1 MRSIFLSAN
10 LLGTASLISAMR
22 LHNMPDMSGGLDLAT
37 LADMDTEEV
46 KGITTILFPEG
57 IAAVKITEARLGQTQ
72 VAEGEVDEKG
82 NPKIPQ
88 PFVQFGFEVA
98 DFQPTD
104 KGLDGEDFIGRK
116 LSERHTLWTSELK
129 ERIALLKGTF
139 EKCGLSTSGKL
150 GGLEGGE
157 PGWLD
162 EAVDQLIMI
171 RIKHSR
177 PRNPGDEPRAR
188 YKWEKLET
196 NQG

>member
-1 MRSIFLSAN
+1 MMFQNFS
-10 LLGTASLISAMR
+10 
-22 LHNMPDMSGGLDLAT
+22 MPEVGSGGLNLAE

-46 KGITTILFPEG
+46 KGITTILFPTG
-57 IAAVKITEARLGQTQ
+57 IVAAKITEARLGQTE
-72 VAEGEVDEKG
+72 VREGEVDDKG

-98 DFQPTD
+98 DFQPVD
-104 KGLDGEDFIGRK
+104 KSLNGEEYIGRK

-129 ERIALLKGTF
+129 DRIALLKGTF
-139 EKCGLSTSGKL
+139 EKCGLDTSGKL

-162 EAVDQLIMI
+162 RAVDELVML
-171 RIKHSR
+171 RISHTR

-196 NQG
+196 NQE